1 MLTHTRRL
9 TIEWG
14 DCDPAGIVFYP
25 RYFAMFDAS
34 TAALFTHALG
44 MRKAQILEAYG
55 IVGFPMVDTRAR
67 FFIPTRFGDEVA
79 IASTVTAFRR
89 SSFDVRH
96 RLMAEDG
103 ALAVEGFETRVWTG
117 IHPDDPKRI
126 KAQAIPQ
133 EVIARFAVEM
143 GGNNTIREDAR

>member
-1 MLTHTRRL
+1 MLTHTREL

-34 TAALFTHALG
+34 TAALFARALG
-44 MRKAQILEAYG
+44 MRKAKMLETYG
-55 IVGFPMVDTRAR
+55 IVGIPMVDTRAR
-67 FFIPTRFGDEVA
+67 FISPASFGDEVT
-79 IASTVTAFRR
+79 IETSLSEFRR

-96 RLMAEDG
+96 RLMRDG
-103 ALAVEGFETRVWTG
+103 DMLVEGFEARVWVTR
-117 IHPDDPKRI
+117 HPEDPGRI

-133 EVIARFAVEM
+133 DVIAKFQ
-143 GGNNTIREDAR
+143 GG